1 MADFASVASSRPSS
15 STRAGTESGAAPRHT
30 AVVRITHWISALC
43 FLELLVSGVEL
54 IISRPRFYW
63 GEEGNVNTP
72 ALFSIPIP
80 ASRSAVHTRYGYTL
94 PDQNGWSRY
103 LHFQTAWVVVATGLW
118 YGISGLLTGHFRRNM
133 LP

>member
-1 MADFASVASSRPSS
+1 MADFASVAGLGPSS

-43 FLELLVSGVEL
+43 FLALLVSGVEL
-54 IISRPRFYW
+54 IISHPRFYW

-80 ASRSAVHTRYGYTL
+80 ASRSAVHTGYGYTL
-94 PDQNGWSRY
+94 PDQNGASRD
-103 LHFQTAWVVVATGLW
+103 LHFKTPFLAAT
-118 YGISGLLTGHFRRNM
+118 TR
-133 LP
+133 